1 MEGRRLDW
9 TLRLAK
15 TRGGEEEEEAAPS
28 AEAPG
33 GGVFSA
39 AKQRWKLWAV
49 SIHVNLGDPHGQNGK
64 AEGEGGR
71 ERRKV
76 EAGLNDGQKR
86 VHKQKSYYQRHNK
99 WLTTAKSILGR
110 DIVSLLLITFPHTN
124 AHLSLLPPAFS
135 DLRLLLGRLFFLH
148 YP

>member
-1 MEGRRLDW
+1 MVASGSELSLTVSKPEEVDKDRERRESESEMEGRRLDW

-76 EAGLNDGQKR
+76 EAG
-86 VHKQKSYYQRHNK
+86 
-99 WLTTAKSILGR
+99 
-110 DIVSLLLITFPHTN
+110 
-124 AHLSLLPPAFS
+124 
-135 DLRLLLGRLFFLH
+135 
-148 YP
+148 

>member
-39 AKQRWKLWAV
+39 AKQRWAV